1 MNAESSN
8 NSNSKHNSNN
18 NLNTCNYS
26 SNSSKS
32 KVTNNNSMNSS
43 ESFEIFVK
51 LNELTKKSGDLEALR
66 DDLKYR
72 VNELTAEVVRF
83 KEKLQKAD
91 G

>member
-1 MNAESSN
+1 MI
-8 NSNSKHNSNN
+8 
-18 NLNTCNYS
+18 
-26 SNSSKS
+26 
-32 KVTNNNSMNSS
+32 SS